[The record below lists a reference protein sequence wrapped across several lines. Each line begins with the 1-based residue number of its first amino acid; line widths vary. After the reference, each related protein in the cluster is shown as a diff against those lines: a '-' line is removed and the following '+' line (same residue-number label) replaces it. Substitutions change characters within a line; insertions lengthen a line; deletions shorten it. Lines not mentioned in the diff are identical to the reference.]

1 MTKDYE
7 DEYEEIDCYGISF
20 LQETLHDQKNI
31 RKEDKKHERNIFTSK
46 YFNATGR
53 FYEEMGRDRL

>member
-1 MTKDYE
+1 MESHFTRNAAKSEDY
-7 DEYEEIDCYGISF
+7 
-20 LQETLHDQKNI
+20 
-31 RKEDKKHERNIFTSK
+31 RKEEYKKRGTINMSENIFTSK